1 MIEKRL
7 SRQQTRER
15 LRQTGIEQNR
25 AAAFAFSEDAPH
37 VRYEFHRHRRHQLL
51 YAARGTAR
59 LESADAQFLLPP
71 QRAVW
76 IPAGLRHATH
86 VADADGIS
94 VFFDRS
100 WSKQR
105 ELRVFEVSPL
115 LREMLLYS
123 RRFPVGRRPNDREAS
138 AFFKAMVVVA
148 EPLMKQELAYAL
160 PRPRS
165 AFAQSAMG
173 WVLEHLAHAE
183 LAAAAQALATTPRTL
198 RRRFLAETGLHFRAF
213 VMQARIQRAMEL
225 LGHPARSIIQIALEV
240 GFTSPSAFSYA
251 FRRAT
256 GQSPRK
262 FRGATVTGP

>member
-1 MIEKRL
+1 MPEKRL
-7 SRQQTRER
+7 TRAQTHER
-15 LRQTGIEQNR
+15 LRQTGIEQAR
-25 AAAFAFSEDAPH
+25 AAAFTFSEDAAH

-86 VADADGIS
+86 VADAEGIS

-100 WSKQR
+100 WSKQH

-115 LREMLLYS
+115 LREMLLYA
-123 RRFPVGRRPNDREAS
+123 RRWPLTRKPSDREAA

-148 EPLMKQELAYAL
+148 EPLMQQALSYEL
-160 PRPRS
+160 PRPKS
-165 AFAQSAMG
+165 AFAQHAMS
-173 WVLEHLAHAE
+173 WVLQHLAHAE
-183 LAAAAQALATTPRTL
+183 LAAAAKALATTPRTL

-225 LGHPARSIIQIALEV
+225 LADPARSIIQVGLEV
-240 GFTSPSAFSYA
+240 GFASPSAFSYA

-256 GQSPRK
+256 GQTPRA
-262 FRGATVTGP
+262 FRGAVGRD